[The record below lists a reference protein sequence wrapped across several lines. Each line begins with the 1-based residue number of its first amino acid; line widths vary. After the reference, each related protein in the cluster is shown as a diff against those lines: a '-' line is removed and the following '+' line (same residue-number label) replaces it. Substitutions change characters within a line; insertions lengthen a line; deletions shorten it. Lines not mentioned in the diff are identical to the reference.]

1 MAIVYDFD
9 GTLAPGNMQEHAF
22 IPDIGMKPDEFWDEV
37 GQLMKDHQADGVLM
51 YMHLMLKKAASAGV
65 PVRRDDFRER
75 ARDIQLFEGVPEWF
89 GRINAY
95 GKGRGIRVR
104 HYIVSSGNSEIIE
117 GTPIASNFERIYASK
132 FLFDPNGVPIWPA
145 LAVNFTNKTQYLF
158 RINKGAHDLSDDRQI
173 NEFVDKGKRPIPFE
187 NMVYIGDGSTDVPCF
202 RLVKEQGGLS
212 IAVFKPNTRGAQESA
227 DSFRRDGRVHRVA
240 PAVYTEGSEL
250 DATIKTRI
258 DLIAAS
264 WEHSRVLSKR

>member
-1 MAIVYDFD
+1 MAR
-9 GTLAPGNMQEHAF
+9 
-22 IPDIGMKPDEFWDEV
+22 
-37 GQLMKDHQADGVLM
+37 
-51 YMHLMLKKAASAGV
+51 AGV
-65 PVRRDDFRER
+65 
-75 ARDIQLFEGVPEWF
+75 
-89 GRINAY
+89 
-95 GKGRGIRVR
+95 IRVR

-173 NEFVDKGKRPIPFE
+173 NAFVDKGKRPIPFE

-250 DATIKTRI
+250 DATIKTRDRSDSRQTGTREDI
-258 DLIAAS
+258 GGAMRM
-264 WEHSRVLSKR
+264 RVLPMRVDFSLGPNLQPALAWREVPDTRLF